1 MNIKAFLNILKIN
14 LVLIIIFF
22 FSFYSKV
29 FSHELWL
36 EPQSFYYDFNE
47 NIETHIKIGQNLDG
61 ATFGFLNKYK
71 KKLYI
76 ENKNKIINLNL
87 RDGDYPAIQLKIQNY
102 NFNILNYETNFESLT
117 YKSFQELRDFIFES
131 GMHEI
136 LDIDDFQDLRSES
149 YKRYA
154 KAILVKE
161 NNSTNDFFI
170 QISNLDFEIIPLSNP
185 YEKKNVHFKFK
196 LLSKGKPMPNWK
208 VKILS
213 ADNVNFFNEFIK
225 TDKNVEGEFKVVN
238 NRKYLLNSVFIK
250 KNNLIERINLK
261 TDFSSYWASLTFG
274 SKK

>member
-61 ATFGFLNKYK
+61 ATFGFLNKYN

-225 TDKNVEGEFKVVN
+225 TDKNGEGEFKVVN

>member
-208 VKILS
+208 VK
-213 ADNVNFFNEFIK
+213 
-225 TDKNVEGEFKVVN
+225 
-238 NRKYLLNSVFIK
+238 Y
-250 KNNLIERINLK
+250 
-261 TDFSSYWASLTFG
+261 
-274 SKK
+274 